1 MSRDL
6 ERMKNLTRVTER
18 RASSRRPNDA
28 REARNFCSHNV
39 RGLTLIE
46 VVVALAILCL
56 MSGAIYGIV
65 SGSVESTAT
74 LALIQS
80 EDRRVET
87 FLDRVRLAFVHLPA
101 TATLELKIIESEPLR
116 QELIIRGV
124 SDAFLWGDHGW
135 WDKSVVTL
143 SPLRWPEERV
153 ASPVLTKLRGKG
165 EPVKQR
171 YSLAMT
177 VPDFYRTTPDGEPLP
192 DSPLR
197 SRQGNQLVQ
206 PDAQGRFWLDLLPE
220 VDRVEWRFY
229 DLQKKIWVDQ
239 QQAVHPPL
247 VELRLAMPGRK
258 TPLRVV
264 FETL

>member
-1 MSRDL
+1 MCISRDL
-6 ERMKNLTRVTER
+6 HTMKHRDL
-18 RASSRRPNDA
+18 
-28 REARNFCSHNV
+28 H
-39 RGLTLIE
+39 GLTLIE

-65 SGSVESTAT
+65 SGSIESTAS

-80 EDRRVET
+80 EDRRMEA

-101 TATLELKIIESEPLR
+101 TATLQLKIVESEPLR

-143 SPLRWPEERV
+143 APLRWPDERV
-153 ASPVLTKLRGKG
+153 ASAVLRQLRGKA

-197 SRQGNQLVQ
+197 SRQGHQLLQ
-206 PDAQGRFWLDLLPE
+206 PDSEGRFWLDLLPE

-229 DLQKKIWVDQ
+229 DPQKKVWVDQ
-239 QQAVHPPL
+239 QQPVRPPL
-247 VELRLAMPGRK
+247 IELRLSMPGRK
-258 TPLRVV
+258 TPVRVV
-264 FETL
+264 FETV

>member
-1 MSRDL
+1 MKHRDL
-6 ERMKNLTRVTER
+6 
-18 RASSRRPNDA
+18 
-28 REARNFCSHNV
+28 H
-39 RGLTLIE
+39 GLTLIE

-65 SGSVESTAT
+65 SGSIESTAS

-80 EDRRVET
+80 EDRRMEA

-101 TATLELKIIESEPLR
+101 TATLQLKIVESEPLR

-143 SPLRWPEERV
+143 APLRWPDERV
-153 ASPVLTKLRGKG
+153 ASAVLRQLRGKA

-197 SRQGNQLVQ
+197 SRQGHQLLQ
-206 PDAQGRFWLDLLPE
+206 PDSEGRFWLGLLPE

-229 DLQKKIWVDQ
+229 DPQKKVWVDQ
-239 QQAVHPPL
+239 QQPVRPPL
-247 VELRLAMPGRK
+247 IELRLSMPGRK
-258 TPLRVV
+258 TPVRVV
-264 FETL
+264 FETV

>member
-1 MSRDL
+1 MCISRDL
-6 ERMKNLTRVTER
+6 HTMKHRDL
-18 RASSRRPNDA
+18 
-28 REARNFCSHNV
+28 H
-39 RGLTLIE
+39 GLTLIE

-65 SGSVESTAT
+65 SGSIESTAS

-80 EDRRVET
+80 EDRRMEA

-101 TATLELKIIESEPLR
+101 TATLQLKIVESEPLR

-143 SPLRWPEERV
+143 APLRWPDERV
-153 ASPVLTKLRGKG
+153 ASAVLRQLRGKA

-197 SRQGNQLVQ
+197 SRKGHQLLQ
-206 PDAQGRFWLDLLPE
+206 PDSQGRFWLDLLPE

-229 DLQKKIWVDQ
+229 DPQKKVWVDQ
-239 QQAVHPPL
+239 QQPVRPPL
-247 VELRLAMPGRK
+247 IELRLSLPGRK
-258 TPLRVV
+258 TPVRVV
-264 FETL
+264 FETV

>member
-1 MSRDL
+1 MKHRDL
-6 ERMKNLTRVTER
+6 
-18 RASSRRPNDA
+18 
-28 REARNFCSHNV
+28 H
-39 RGLTLIE
+39 GLTLIE

-65 SGSVESTAT
+65 SGSIESTAS

-80 EDRRVET
+80 EDRRMEA

-101 TATLELKIIESEPLR
+101 TATLQLKIVESEPLR

-143 SPLRWPEERV
+143 APLRWPDERV
-153 ASPVLTKLRGKG
+153 ASAVLRQLRGKA

-197 SRQGNQLVQ
+197 SRQGHQLLQ
-206 PDAQGRFWLDLLPE
+206 PDSEGRFWLDLLPE

-229 DLQKKIWVDQ
+229 DPQKKVWVDQ
-239 QQAVHPPL
+239 QQPVRPPL
-247 VELRLAMPGRK
+247 IELRLSMPGRK
-258 TPLRVV
+258 TPVRVV
-264 FETL
+264 FETV

>member
-1 MSRDL
+1 MFISRDL
-6 ERMKNLTRVTER
+6 HTMKHRDL
-18 RASSRRPNDA
+18 
-28 REARNFCSHNV
+28 C
-39 RGLTLIE
+39 GLTLIE

-65 SGSVESTAT
+65 SGSIESTAS

-80 EDRRVET
+80 EDRRMEA

-101 TATLELKIIESEPLR
+101 TATLQLKIVESEPLR

-143 SPLRWPEERV
+143 APLRWPDERV
-153 ASPVLTKLRGKG
+153 ASAVLTQLRGKA

-177 VPDFYRTTPDGEPLP
+177 VPDFYRTTPDGEPVP

-197 SRQGNQLVQ
+197 SRQGHQLLQ
-206 PDAQGRFWLDLLPE
+206 PDSQGRFWLDLLPE

-229 DLQKKIWVDQ
+229 DPQKKVWVDQ
-239 QQAVHPPL
+239 QQPVRPPL
-247 VELRLAMPGRK
+247 IELRLSMPGRK
-258 TPLRVV
+258 TPVRVV
-264 FETL
+264 FETV